1 MTDKLPIPQPLFDLT
16 NQQLWLPRQTLI
28 VLCGPSGSG
37 KTTFASTHFPLTAIV
52 STDNCRSLI
61 SDDARNMECTEEAF
75 DLAYIIVNKR
85 LKLGRTTVFDSTA
98 LTAEFRQKLRE
109 IAAVHAFKAL
119 LIVLQTPL
127 QICQQRDT
135 ARLWPAPVGKEVLS
149 KQYALFQ
156 ESMQNVEQEGFDLV
170 VVLDSNE
177 VNKVQLRVR

>member
-1 MTDKLPIPQPLFDLT
+1 MTDKLPIEQPLFDRA

-61 SDDARNMECTEEAF
+61 SDDARNMECTPEAF
-75 DLAYIIVNKR
+75 DLAYIIVDKR

-98 LTAEFRQKLRE
+98 LTTEFRRKLLD
-109 IAAVHAFKAL
+109 IATAHAFKTL
-119 LIVLQTPL
+119 LVVMQTPL
-127 QICQQRDT
+127 QTCQQRDT
-135 ARLWPAPVGKEVLS
+135 ARLWPSPVGKDVLAN
-149 KQYALFQ
+149 QYALFQ
-156 ESMQNVEQEGFDLV
+156 ESLQNVEQEGFDLV
-170 VVLDSNE
+170 AVLDSSE